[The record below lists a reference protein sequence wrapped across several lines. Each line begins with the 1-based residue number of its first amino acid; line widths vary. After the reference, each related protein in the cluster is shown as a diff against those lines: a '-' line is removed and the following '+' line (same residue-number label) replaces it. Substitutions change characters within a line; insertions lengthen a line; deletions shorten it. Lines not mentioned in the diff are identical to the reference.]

1 MKRPNP
7 VLFCRK
13 DGKQNLQFFLAL
25 SLLAS
30 SLLWQGCSAVPQ
42 SAAAPAQ
49 KPTPQSGRLVLPS
62 SSVGSSYHEVLATV
76 SPLQSLQMVQGEL
89 PPGLKLDPTNGT
101 ISGVP
106 TQEGTFVFTI
116 MVTGVTR
123 ELATSKAY
131 SLTVDRSKK
140 AIGVKISPAIAS
152 FTPGGQVQFSAI
164 VKNTSNTAVNWS
176 ASAGTI
182 STTGLWTAPAST
194 TVETITI
201 TATSAADPSVQ
212 ASATATTVISA
223 LSIVTASLPSGVLA
237 SSYSASLAASGGQA
251 PYQWAIASGSL
262 PAGLKLDSTTGT
274 LSGSPTS
281 AGTYSLNV
289 KATDAT
295 SQSTSRGYSILV
307 SNGAGTCGPPTYN
320 CSRTDQNVVQVPTPP
335 NVGHLAGA
343 NTIVADPDFGNRIVR
358 ITDANTNPLTNFQ
371 NRTFMTASSGS
382 ADENLWNLDS
392 TLLLVQDTGSRG
404 YPFSFDPNTMQAS
417 RMYVS
422 NFPSTNGLMLSG
434 SGTWSRV
441 NPNLLYVEKGTS
453 ISKFDFT
460 DRVSTPPTQQPV
472 YDFTSSPNC
481 LPAGFTMTWM
491 SRGGVSAD
499 DSVFGMGYSNSG
511 GQQTG
516 VYAVAYKAGSGCT
529 VFNTSTGQVWGDWG
543 AQGTIDRPDRFTIH
557 NTKLSKDGN
566 WLIVAVGN
574 CTLSSCSK
582 GPYFWQIGTTHVV
595 SCGDGGLCDGHFTE
609 GYSHW
614 VNNNNTPFSNQVMR
628 SFGDINSATNITH
641 VFPSGL
647 SGYFDQHQS
656 WNNADPADSV
666 PFVSSTWIP
675 TSPFTAPW
683 YNEIIAV
690 ASDGSGTTWRFA
702 HSFITAHSHNF
713 DAEYGIGSVSQDGK
727 FFAFA
732 CDWMGTLGSESGAT
746 TCTVSTDCRGDVFV
760 VELK

>member
-1 MKRPNP
+1 MKRPNLA
-7 VLFCRK
+7 LFCRK
-13 DGKQNLQFFLAL
+13 DGTRNLQLFLAL

-30 SLLWQGCSAVPQ
+30 SLIWQGCSAVPQ
-42 SAAAPAQ
+42 SLAAPAQ
-49 KPTPQSGRLVLPS
+49 KPAPQNAKLVLPS
-62 SSVGSSYHEVLATV
+62 STVGSSYHQVLATV
-76 SPLQSLQMVQGEL
+76 SPLESLRLTQGEL
-89 PPGLKLDPTNGT
+89 PPGLALDPTTGT

-106 TQEGTFVFTI
+106 TQEGTFTFTI
-116 MVTGVTR
+116 IVTGITR
-123 ELATSKAY
+123 ADASSKVY
-131 SLTVDRSKK
+131 SLTVGRSKK
-140 AIGVKISPAIAS
+140 AISVKISPTATS
-152 FTPGGQVQFSAI
+152 FTLGGQVQFSAL

-194 TVETITI
+194 SIETISI
-201 TATSAADPSVQ
+201 TAASVADSSVQ
-212 ASATATTVISA
+212 ASATATIATSTLTIITS
-223 LSIVTASLPSGVLA
+223 SLPSGVLA
-237 SSYSASLAASGGQA
+237 NTYSASLAASGGQA
-251 PYQWAIASGSL
+251 PYQWAIASGTL

-289 KATDAT
+289 QATDAT
-295 SQSTSRGYSILV
+295 SQSTQRGYSIVV
-307 SNGAGTCGPPTYN
+307 SKAGVCGPPTYG

-335 NVGHLAGA
+335 NVGILSGA
-343 NTIVADPDFGNRIVR
+343 NTIVTDPDFGNRIVR

-382 ADENLWNLDS
+382 ADENIWNLDS
-392 TLLLVQDTGSRG
+392 TLLVVQDTGSRG

-422 NFPSTNGLMLSG
+422 SFPSTNGLMLPGSG
-434 SGTWSRV
+434 SWSRV
-441 NPNLLYVEKGTS
+441 NPNLLYLEKGTA
-453 ISKFDFT
+453 INKYDFT
-460 DRVSTPPTQQPV
+460 DRLNTPPTPQPV

-491 SRGGVSAD
+491 SRGGVSGD
-499 DSVFGMGYSNSG
+499 DSVFGMAYSNSG
-511 GQQTG
+511 GQQTA
-516 VYAVAYKAGSGCT
+516 VYAVAYKVGSGCT
-529 VFNTSTGQVWGDWG
+529 LLNTSTGQVKGDWG

-566 WLIVAVGN
+566 WLIIAVGT

-609 GYSHW
+609 GYTHW
-614 VNNNNTPFSNQVMR
+614 VNNNNTPFSNQVIR
-628 SFGDINSATNITH
+628 SFGDTSSATNLTH

-656 WNNADPADSV
+656 WNNVDPADSV

-675 TSPFTAPW
+675 FSPFTAPW

-690 ASDGSGTTWRFA
+690 AADGSGTTWRFA

-713 DAEYGIGSVSQDGK
+713 TSEYGIGSVSQDGK
-727 FFAFA
+727 FFAFSS
-732 CDWMGTLGSESGAT
+732 DWMGTLGSESGAT
-746 TCTVSTDCRGDVFV
+746 TCTVGTNCRGDVFV